1 MPLKNRTNFYYI
13 LLTMNAHTQDE
24 ESCKLHD
31 EEELRRYNASK
42 QKSNLKKYGLLIVI
56 VILVIAY
63 IVVGWYR

>member
-1 MPLKNRTNFYYI
+1 
-13 LLTMNAHTQDE
+13 MNIPKQDE
-24 ESCKLHD
+24 ESRKLHD

-42 QKSNLKKYGLLIVI
+42 RKSNLKLYGLGILI

>member
-1 MPLKNRTNFYYI
+1 
-13 LLTMNAHTQDE
+13 MNTPIASE
-24 ESCKLHD
+24 ESRKLHD

-42 QKSNLKKYGLLIVI
+42 RKSNLKMYGAAILV